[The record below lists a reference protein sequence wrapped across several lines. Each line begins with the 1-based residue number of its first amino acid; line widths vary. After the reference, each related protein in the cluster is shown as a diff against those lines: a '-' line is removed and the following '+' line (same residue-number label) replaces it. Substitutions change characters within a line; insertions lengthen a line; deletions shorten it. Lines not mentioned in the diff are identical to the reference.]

1 MDKERYIFEKFR
13 SKLNGDDCA
22 VIGERAYCKD
32 LFVEGVHFRH
42 GWLSLREIGAKAML
56 VNISDMIAT
65 NARAKYAL
73 LGLALP
79 REIGTREIDELCAGV
94 SETAREWGIRII
106 GGDTIGSDR
115 IALSVSLIGKCKR
128 PVFRSGARVGDL
140 IAHTGELG
148 SVGRD
153 LAVLL
158 RDEISPAS
166 SQMQNRNDKI
176 SSLQDPSDEVRS
188 PGDKISP
195 ALAELQSL
203 DAETSTQNFAVQE
216 GSGFDGLGGS
226 DGVGIFD
233 GKISARYGGELTVQ
247 GFSNGISAQGS
258 GGKILAP
265 STECGISTQ
274 SLGNGIFMQ
283 SFEGGNSARNS
294 DACALRRASQSF
306 VAQNQDGEFFAKNFA
321 TQNLDT
327 GNSTGNFVA
336 QNLGAGNFTTQNL
349 GTENSA
355 ENFTTQDSASCNST
369 GNFVAPAT
377 KFSEGRVA
385 VEPVVKAGEQNFIAS
400 IAAKSSGENFTEA
413 PVMKLAAEN
422 SARLTTEN
430 SVEQSISKSA
440 AENSVT
446 PLDMKFAEGISVQ
459 TAVKFAEEKSTCE
472 IRGALA
478 AGNFDSDAE
487 CAKSAAE
494 NSSAET
500 SCVDFERG
508 NSTAASEGA
517 QDLRQNFAA
526 KLPVQGSEQRNPAS
540 EILKCEN
547 AAAETIALKDDMS
560 ESLALEN
567 SAPKKEPSVKFA
579 PRNPVLK
586 NSAPQTDALANF
598 VLQNDTSAANSMF
611 KNTASASSASQN
623 LVPRNDLSASAAVE
637 NSTPKSPVASVLQ
650 NFTCENSA
658 IQNAAQQEGMS
669 ASLELQNSALRNS
682 EPQNFMSQN
691 STAQNPTCENSA
703 PQSPVCEGSVFDLR
717 EDLRAQISKNSR
729 FVRPVLR
736 DKFFYKAAKL
746 ISAAMDI
753 SDGLAQDLPRLLEA
767 SGVGARWI
775 ARPSEAALQSG
786 EEYEILFSFAP
797 KFLPKIY
804 AIAAKTGVSIN
815 IIAEVCPRTPQSS
828 MEFHDSSHHFVP

>member
-32 LFVEGVHFRH
+32 LFVEGVHFRR

-166 SQMQNRNDKI
+166 SQTQNRNDKI
-176 SSLQDPSDEVRS
+176 SSLQGPSDEVRS
-188 PGDKISP
+188 SGDKISP
-195 ALAELQSL
+195 ARAELQSL
-203 DAETSTQNFAVQE
+203 YAETSAMQILDLEPQ
-216 GSGFDGLGGS
+216 SLD
-226 DGVGIFD
+226 D
-233 GKISARYGGELTVQ
+233 
-247 GFSNGISAQGS
+247 
-258 GGKILAP
+258 KIL
-265 STECGISTQ
+265 
-274 SLGNGIFMQ
+274 
-283 SFEGGNSARNS
+283 
-294 DACALRRASQSF
+294 
-306 VAQNQDGEFFAKNFA
+306 
-321 TQNLDT
+321 
-327 GNSTGNFVA
+327 
-336 QNLGAGNFTTQNL
+336 
-349 GTENSA
+349 
-355 ENFTTQDSASCNST
+355 
-369 GNFVAPAT
+369 PAY
-377 KFSEGRVA
+377 
-385 VEPVVKAGEQNFIAS
+385 VEPPS
-400 IAAKSSGENFTEA
+400 
-413 PVMKLAAEN
+413 LDAEN
-422 SARLTTEN
+422 SAQN
-430 SVEQSISKSA
+430 SVSQSRDDHKS
-440 AENSVT
+440 
-446 PLDMKFAEGISVQ
+446 P
-459 TAVKFAEEKSTCE
+459 TA
-472 IRGALA
+472 
-478 AGNFDSDAE
+478 
-487 CAKSAAE
+487 
-494 NSSAET
+494 
-500 SCVDFERG
+500 
-508 NSTAASEGA
+508 
-517 QDLRQNFAA
+517 Q
-526 KLPVQGSEQRNPAS
+526 
-540 EILKCEN
+540 
-547 AAAETIALKDDMS
+547 
-560 ESLALEN
+560 SLA
-567 SAPKKEPSVKFA
+567 
-579 PRNPVLK
+579 
-586 NSAPQTDALANF
+586 
-598 VLQNDTSAANSMF
+598 
-611 KNTASASSASQN
+611 
-623 LVPRNDLSASAAVE
+623 
-637 NSTPKSPVASVLQ
+637 
-650 NFTCENSA
+650 CENS
-658 IQNAAQQEGMS
+658 
-669 ASLELQNSALRNS
+669 
-682 EPQNFMSQN
+682 MSQ
-691 STAQNPTCENSA
+691 SFAGENPV
-703 PQSPVCEGSVFDLR
+703 PGSGSYRLR
-717 EDLRAQISKNSR
+717 EDLRAKISKNSR

-828 MEFHDSSHHFVP
+828 MEFRGSSHHFAP

>member
-32 LFVEGVHFRH
+32 LFVEGVHFRR

-176 SSLQDPSDEVRS
+176 SSVQSSSTAPQGLNAEASATQNPGDEVRS
-188 PGDKISP
+188 PDDKISP
-195 ALAELQSL
+195 THAKLQSL
-203 DAETSTQNFAVQE
+203 GAETSAMQILDFEPQ
-216 GSGFDGLGGS
+216 SLD
-226 DGVGIFD
+226 D
-233 GKISARYGGELTVQ
+233 KILPAYVKPPSLDA
-247 GFSNGISAQGS
+247 GISAQDSVSQS
-258 GGKILAP
+258 GEDRKNP
-265 STECGISTQ
+265 TSQ
-274 SLGNGIFMQ
+274 SLAC
-283 SFEGGNSARNS
+283 ENST
-294 DACALRRASQSF
+294 SQSF
-306 VAQNQDGEFFAKNFA
+306 
-321 TQNLDT
+321 
-327 GNSTGNFVA
+327 
-336 QNLGAGNFTTQNL
+336 
-349 GTENSA
+349 
-355 ENFTTQDSASCNST
+355 
-369 GNFVAPAT
+369 
-377 KFSEGRVA
+377 
-385 VEPVVKAGEQNFIAS
+385 AGE
-400 IAAKSSGENFTEA
+400 
-413 PVMKLAAEN
+413 
-422 SARLTTEN
+422 
-430 SVEQSISKSA
+430 
-440 AENSVT
+440 
-446 PLDMKFAEGISVQ
+446 
-459 TAVKFAEEKSTCE
+459 
-472 IRGALA
+472 
-478 AGNFDSDAE
+478 
-487 CAKSAAE
+487 
-494 NSSAET
+494 
-500 SCVDFERG
+500 
-508 NSTAASEGA
+508 
-517 QDLRQNFAA
+517 
-526 KLPVQGSEQRNPAS
+526 
-540 EILKCEN
+540 
-547 AAAETIALKDDMS
+547 
-560 ESLALEN
+560 
-567 SAPKKEPSVKFA
+567 
-579 PRNPVLK
+579 NPV
-586 NSAPQTDALANF
+586 P
-598 VLQNDTSAANSMF
+598 
-611 KNTASASSASQN
+611 
-623 LVPRNDLSASAAVE
+623 
-637 NSTPKSPVASVLQ
+637 
-650 NFTCENSA
+650 
-658 IQNAAQQEGMS
+658 
-669 ASLELQNSALRNS
+669 
-682 EPQNFMSQN
+682 
-691 STAQNPTCENSA
+691 
-703 PQSPVCEGSVFDLR
+703 GSGSYRLR
-717 EDLRAQISKNSR
+717 EDLRAKISKNSR
-729 FVRPVLR
+729 FVRPILR
-736 DKFFYKAAKL
+736 DKFFYKAVKF

-828 MEFHDSSHHFVP
+828 MEFRGSSHHFVP

>member
-32 LFVEGVHFRH
+32 LFVEGVHFRR

-115 IALSVSLIGKCKR
+115 IALSVSLIGKCKC
-128 PVFRSGARVGDL
+128 PVFRSGACVGDL

-166 SQMQNRNDKI
+166 SDTQNWDDKI
-176 SSLQDPSDEVRS
+176 SSLQGSSDEVRS
-188 PGDKISP
+188 SGDKISP
-195 ALAELQSL
+195 ARAEPQSL
-203 DAETSTQNFAVQE
+203 NDEASAQNFAVQE
-216 GSGFDGLGGS
+216 GSGFDSLSGS
-226 DGVGIFD
+226 DASSDFGGGISTKSFN
-233 GKISARYGGELTVQ
+233 GKISA
-247 GFSNGISAQGS
+247 
-258 GGKILAP
+258 P
-265 STECGISTQ
+265 SP
-274 SLGNGIFMQ
+274 NN
-283 SFEGGNSARNS
+283 GNSARNL
-294 DACALRRASQSF
+294 DAAALHSASQSF
-306 VAQNQDGEFFAKNFA
+306 VAQNSDTRTSQDGLQGSTAKNQDAEFA
-321 TQNLDT
+321 
-327 GNSTGNFVA
+327 A
-336 QNLGAGNFTTQNL
+336 R
-349 GTENSA
+349 NSA
-355 ENFTTQDSASCNST
+355 ENFIVQNST
-369 GNFVAPAT
+369 AENSTKNFIVQNSDARNFTENFIAPAT
-377 KFSEGRVA
+377 KFGESRA
-385 VEPVVKAGEQNFIAS
+385 AAEPVVKAGEQNFIAPF
-400 IAAKSSGENFTEA
+400 AAKCGGENFTEA
-413 PVMKLAAEN
+413 PAIKLAAEN

-430 SVEQSISKSA
+430 SVEQSIPKPA
-440 AENSVT
+440 AENSAT
-446 PLDMKFAEGISVQ
+446 PPDMKFTEDIFAQ
-459 TAVKFAEEKSTCE
+459 TAVKFDEEKSACK

-478 AGNFDSDAE
+478 VGNFDSDAE
-487 CAKSAAE
+487 CAKSAAG

-500 SCVDFERG
+500 SSMDFERK
-508 NSTAASEGA
+508 NSTTASEDA

-526 KLPVQGSEQRNPAS
+526 KLPAQGSAQRNTAS

-547 AAAETIALKDDMS
+547 AAAEVLALKDDMS

-567 SAPKKEPSVKFA
+567 SAPKKEPPVKLAPKNPALENSV
-579 PRNPVLK
+579 
-586 NSAPQTDALANF
+586 PQTDALANSAP
-598 VLQNDTSAANSMF
+598 QNDTSAANSAF
-611 KNTASASSASQN
+611 KNGASASPMSESLALRDN
-623 LVPRNDLSASAAVE
+623 LSA
-637 NSTPKSPVASVLQ
+637 
-650 NFTCENSA
+650 NSA
-658 IQNAAQQEGMS
+658 V
-669 ASLELQNSALRNS
+669 
-682 EPQNFMSQN
+682 
-691 STAQNPTCENSA
+691 ENSA
-703 PQSPVCEGSVFDLR
+703 PQSQAYEGSVFDLR

-804 AIAAKTGVSIN
+804 AIAAKTGVAIN

-828 MEFHDSSHHFVP
+828 MEFHGSPHHFAP

>member
-32 LFVEGVHFRH
+32 LFVEGVHFRR

-158 RDEISPAS
+158 RDEIFPAS
-166 SQMQNRNDKI
+166 SQTQNRNDKI
-176 SSLQDPSDEVRS
+176 SSLQDSSDESQGLNAEASATQNPGDEVRS
-188 PGDKISP
+188 PDDKILP
-195 ALAELQSL
+195 AHAKLQSL
-203 DAETSTQNFAVQE
+203 GAETS
-216 GSGFDGLGGS
+216 
-226 DGVGIFD
+226 
-233 GKISARYGGELTVQ
+233 
-247 GFSNGISAQGS
+247 
-258 GGKILAP
+258 
-265 STECGISTQ
+265 
-274 SLGNGIFMQ
+274 
-283 SFEGGNSARNS
+283 
-294 DACALRRASQSF
+294 
-306 VAQNQDGEFFAKNFA
+306 AQNSTAE
-321 TQNLDT
+321 
-327 GNSTGNFVA
+327 NSTRNFTP
-336 QNLGAGNFTTQNL
+336 QNLGAGN
-349 GTENSA
+349 SA
-355 ENFTTQDSASCNST
+355 AQESQSASR
-369 GNFVAPAT
+369 AP
-377 KFSEGRVA
+377 
-385 VEPVVKAGEQNFIAS
+385 
-400 IAAKSSGENFTEA
+400 
-413 PVMKLAAEN
+413 
-422 SARLTTEN
+422 
-430 SVEQSISKSA
+430 
-440 AENSVT
+440 
-446 PLDMKFAEGISVQ
+446 
-459 TAVKFAEEKSTCE
+459 
-472 IRGALA
+472 
-478 AGNFDSDAE
+478 
-487 CAKSAAE
+487 
-494 NSSAET
+494 
-500 SCVDFERG
+500 
-508 NSTAASEGA
+508 
-517 QDLRQNFAA
+517 
-526 KLPVQGSEQRNPAS
+526 
-540 EILKCEN
+540 
-547 AAAETIALKDDMS
+547 
-560 ESLALEN
+560 
-567 SAPKKEPSVKFA
+567 
-579 PRNPVLK
+579 
-586 NSAPQTDALANF
+586 
-598 VLQNDTSAANSMF
+598 
-611 KNTASASSASQN
+611 
-623 LVPRNDLSASAAVE
+623 
-637 NSTPKSPVASVLQ
+637 
-650 NFTCENSA
+650 
-658 IQNAAQQEGMS
+658 
-669 ASLELQNSALRNS
+669 
-682 EPQNFMSQN
+682 QN
-691 STAQNPTCENSA
+691 STANSAAQSPICENSA
-703 PQSPVCEGSVFDLR
+703 PQSPAYEGSVFDLR

-767 SGVGARWI
+767 SGVGVRWI

-828 MEFHDSSHHFVP
+828 IEFRGKPHHFAP

>member
-32 LFVEGVHFRH
+32 LFVEGVHFRR

-148 SVGRD
+148 GVGRD

-158 RDEISPAS
+158 RDEIFPAS
-166 SQMQNRNDKI
+166 SQTQNRNDKI
-176 SSLQDPSDEVRS
+176 SSLQDSSDESQGLNAEASATQNPGDEVRS
-188 PGDKISP
+188 PDDKILP
-195 ALAELQSL
+195 AHAKLQSL
-203 DAETSTQNFAVQE
+203 GAETS
-216 GSGFDGLGGS
+216 
-226 DGVGIFD
+226 
-233 GKISARYGGELTVQ
+233 
-247 GFSNGISAQGS
+247 
-258 GGKILAP
+258 
-265 STECGISTQ
+265 
-274 SLGNGIFMQ
+274 
-283 SFEGGNSARNS
+283 
-294 DACALRRASQSF
+294 
-306 VAQNQDGEFFAKNFA
+306 AQNSTAE
-321 TQNLDT
+321 
-327 GNSTGNFVA
+327 NSTRNFTP
-336 QNLGAGNFTTQNL
+336 QNLGAGN
-349 GTENSA
+349 SA
-355 ENFTTQDSASCNST
+355 AQESQSASR
-369 GNFVAPAT
+369 AP
-377 KFSEGRVA
+377 
-385 VEPVVKAGEQNFIAS
+385 
-400 IAAKSSGENFTEA
+400 
-413 PVMKLAAEN
+413 
-422 SARLTTEN
+422 
-430 SVEQSISKSA
+430 
-440 AENSVT
+440 
-446 PLDMKFAEGISVQ
+446 
-459 TAVKFAEEKSTCE
+459 
-472 IRGALA
+472 
-478 AGNFDSDAE
+478 
-487 CAKSAAE
+487 
-494 NSSAET
+494 
-500 SCVDFERG
+500 
-508 NSTAASEGA
+508 
-517 QDLRQNFAA
+517 
-526 KLPVQGSEQRNPAS
+526 
-540 EILKCEN
+540 
-547 AAAETIALKDDMS
+547 
-560 ESLALEN
+560 
-567 SAPKKEPSVKFA
+567 
-579 PRNPVLK
+579 
-586 NSAPQTDALANF
+586 
-598 VLQNDTSAANSMF
+598 
-611 KNTASASSASQN
+611 
-623 LVPRNDLSASAAVE
+623 
-637 NSTPKSPVASVLQ
+637 
-650 NFTCENSA
+650 
-658 IQNAAQQEGMS
+658 
-669 ASLELQNSALRNS
+669 
-682 EPQNFMSQN
+682 QN
-691 STAQNPTCENSA
+691 STANSAAQSPICENSA
-703 PQSPVCEGSVFDLR
+703 PQSPAYEGSVFDLR

-828 MEFHDSSHHFVP
+828 IEFRGKPHHFAP

>member
-22 VIGERAYCKD
+22 VIGGRAYCKD
-32 LFVEGVHFRH
+32 LFVEGVHFRR
-42 GWLSLREIGAKAML
+42 GWLSLHEIGAKAML

-94 SETAREWGIRII
+94 SETACAWGIRII

-153 LAVLL
+153 LVVLL
-158 RDEISPAS
+158 RDEISPAG
-166 SQMQNRNDKI
+166 SQTQNRNDKI
-176 SSLQDPSDEVRS
+176 SSLQGSIDEVRS
-188 PGDKISP
+188 LGDKISP
-195 ALAELQSL
+195 ARAELQSL
-203 DAETSTQNFAVQE
+203 DAETSTQNFAAQE
-216 GSGFDGLGGS
+216 GSGFDGLGSSGDLGGS
-226 DGVGIFD
+226 GSFGSF
-233 GKISARYGGELTVQ
+233 GGGISARSGGELTVQ
-247 GFSNGISAQGS
+247 GFGNGISAQGS
-258 GGKILAP
+258 SGKIPAP
-265 STECGISTQ
+265 SIECEISTQ

-294 DACALRRASQSF
+294 DASIANSASRSF
-306 VAQNQDGEFFAKNFA
+306 VAQNQDAEFFTKNFA
-321 TQNLDT
+321 TQNLNA
-327 GNSTGNFVA
+327 GNSTENFIT
-336 QNLGAGNFTTQNL
+336 QNSSAGNFT
-349 GTENSA
+349 
-355 ENFTTQDSASCNST
+355 
-369 GNFVAPAT
+369 APAA
-377 KFSEGRVA
+377 KFGEDRAA

-508 NSTAASEGA
+508 NSTAESEGA

-691 STAQNPTCENSA
+691 STTQNPTCENSA
-703 PQSPVCEGSVFDLR
+703 PQSLACGGSVFDLR
-717 EDLRAQISKNSR
+717 EDLRAKISKNSR

-736 DKFFYKAAKL
+736 DKFFYKVAKL

-828 MEFHDSSHHFVP
+828 MEFRGSSHHFEP

>member
-13 SKLNGDDCA
+13 SKFSGDDCA

-32 LFVEGVHFRH
+32 LFVEGVHFRR

-115 IALSVSLIGKCKR
+115 IALSVSLIGKCKH

-166 SQMQNRNDKI
+166 SQTQNRNDKI
-176 SSLQDPSDEVRS
+176 SSVQNSSTAPQGLNAEASTAQNPGDEVRS
-188 PGDKISP
+188 PGDKIS
-195 ALAELQSL
+195 LAHAKLQSL
-203 DAETSTQNFAVQE
+203 DNETSAMQILDFEPQSLDDKILPARAELQ
-216 GSGFDGLGGS
+216 GL
-226 DGVGIFD
+226 D
-233 GKISARYGGELTVQ
+233 AE
-247 GFSNGISAQGS
+247 ISAQNSVSQS
-258 GGKILAP
+258 GDDRKSP
-265 STECGISTQ
+265 TSQ
-274 SLGNGIFMQ
+274 SL
-283 SFEGGNSARNS
+283 
-294 DACALRRASQSF
+294 AC
-306 VAQNQDGEFFAKNFA
+306 
-321 TQNLDT
+321 
-327 GNSTGNFVA
+327 
-336 QNLGAGNFTTQNL
+336 
-349 GTENSA
+349 
-355 ENFTTQDSASCNST
+355 
-369 GNFVAPAT
+369 
-377 KFSEGRVA
+377 
-385 VEPVVKAGEQNFIAS
+385 
-400 IAAKSSGENFTEA
+400 
-413 PVMKLAAEN
+413 
-422 SARLTTEN
+422 
-430 SVEQSISKSA
+430 
-440 AENSVT
+440 
-446 PLDMKFAEGISVQ
+446 
-459 TAVKFAEEKSTCE
+459 
-472 IRGALA
+472 
-478 AGNFDSDAE
+478 
-487 CAKSAAE
+487 
-494 NSSAET
+494 
-500 SCVDFERG
+500 
-508 NSTAASEGA
+508 
-517 QDLRQNFAA
+517 
-526 KLPVQGSEQRNPAS
+526 
-540 EILKCEN
+540 
-547 AAAETIALKDDMS
+547 
-560 ESLALEN
+560 
-567 SAPKKEPSVKFA
+567 
-579 PRNPVLK
+579 
-586 NSAPQTDALANF
+586 
-598 VLQNDTSAANSMF
+598 
-611 KNTASASSASQN
+611 
-623 LVPRNDLSASAAVE
+623 E
-637 NSTPKSPVASVLQ
+637 NSTSQSSA
-650 NFTCENSA
+650 CENTV
-658 IQNAAQQEGMS
+658 
-669 ASLELQNSALRNS
+669 
-682 EPQNFMSQN
+682 P
-691 STAQNPTCENSA
+691 
-703 PQSPVCEGSVFDLR
+703 GSGSYRLR

-828 MEFHDSSHHFVP
+828 MEFRGSSHHFEP

>member
-32 LFVEGVHFRH
+32 LFVEGVHFRR
-42 GWLSLREIGAKAML
+42 GWLSLREIGTKAML

-158 RDEISPAS
+158 RDEISPAN
-166 SQMQNRNDKI
+166 SQTQNRNDKI
-176 SSLQDPSDEVRS
+176 SSVQGSSDESRGLNAEASATQNPGDEVQS

-195 ALAELQSL
+195 ARAELQNL
-203 DAETSTQNFAVQE
+203 DAETSAMQILDFEPQ
-216 GSGFDGLGGS
+216 SLD
-226 DGVGIFD
+226 D
-233 GKISARYGGELTVQ
+233 
-247 GFSNGISAQGS
+247 
-258 GGKILAP
+258 KIL
-265 STECGISTQ
+265 
-274 SLGNGIFMQ
+274 
-283 SFEGGNSARNS
+283 
-294 DACALRRASQSF
+294 
-306 VAQNQDGEFFAKNFA
+306 
-321 TQNLDT
+321 
-327 GNSTGNFVA
+327 
-336 QNLGAGNFTTQNL
+336 
-349 GTENSA
+349 
-355 ENFTTQDSASCNST
+355 
-369 GNFVAPAT
+369 PAY
-377 KFSEGRVA
+377 
-385 VEPVVKAGEQNFIAS
+385 VEPPS
-400 IAAKSSGENFTEA
+400 
-413 PVMKLAAEN
+413 LDAEN
-422 SARLTTEN
+422 SAQN
-430 SVEQSISKSA
+430 SVSRSGEDRKSPTAQS
-440 AENSVT
+440 
-446 PLDMKFAEGISVQ
+446 L
-459 TAVKFAEEKSTCE
+459 
-472 IRGALA
+472 
-478 AGNFDSDAE
+478 
-487 CAKSAAE
+487 
-494 NSSAET
+494 
-500 SCVDFERG
+500 SC
-508 NSTAASEGA
+508 
-517 QDLRQNFAA
+517 
-526 KLPVQGSEQRNPAS
+526 
-540 EILKCEN
+540 
-547 AAAETIALKDDMS
+547 
-560 ESLALEN
+560 
-567 SAPKKEPSVKFA
+567 
-579 PRNPVLK
+579 
-586 NSAPQTDALANF
+586 
-598 VLQNDTSAANSMF
+598 
-611 KNTASASSASQN
+611 
-623 LVPRNDLSASAAVE
+623 E
-637 NSTPKSPVASVLQ
+637 NSTSQSSAGENPV
-650 NFTCENSA
+650 
-658 IQNAAQQEGMS
+658 
-669 ASLELQNSALRNS
+669 
-682 EPQNFMSQN
+682 P
-691 STAQNPTCENSA
+691 
-703 PQSPVCEGSVFDLR
+703 GSGSYRLR
-717 EDLRAQISKNSR
+717 EDLRAKISKNSR

-828 MEFHDSSHHFVP
+828 MEFRGSSHHFAP

>member
-32 LFVEGVHFRH
+32 LFVEGVHFRR

-56 VNISDMIAT
+56 VNISDMITT

-79 REIGTREIDELCAGV
+79 REISTREIDELCAGV

-148 SVGRD
+148 GVGRD

-166 SQMQNRNDKI
+166 LQTQNRNNKI
-176 SSLQDPSDEVRS
+176 SSLQGPNDEVQS
-188 PGDKISP
+188 SGDKISP
-195 ALAELQSL
+195 ARAEPQNL
-203 DAETSTQNFAVQE
+203 DAETSAQNFAAQE
-216 GSGFDGLGGS
+216 GSGFDGLSAPDASSDFGG
-226 DGVGIFD
+226 
-233 GKISARYGGELTVQ
+233 R
-247 GFSNGISAQGS
+247 ISAQNFDG
-258 GGKILAP
+258 
-265 STECGISTQ
+265 GISVP
-274 SLGNGIFMQ
+274 SPNN
-283 SFEGGNSARNS
+283 GNSARNL
-294 DACALRRASQSF
+294 DTAALHSASQSF
-306 VAQNQDGEFFAKNFA
+306 AAQNSDTRASHDGLQGSTAKKQDAEFAA
-321 TQNLDT
+321 R
-327 GNSTGNFVA
+327 
-336 QNLGAGNFTTQNL
+336 
-349 GTENSA
+349 NSA
-355 ENFTTQDSASCNST
+355 ENFIVQNST
-369 GNFVAPAT
+369 AENSTENFIVQNSDARNFTAPAA
-377 KFSEGRVA
+377 KFGEDRA
-385 VEPVVKAGEQNFIAS
+385 AAEPVVKAGEQNFIALL
-400 IAAKSSGENFTEA
+400 ATQSSGEDFTEA
-413 PVMKLAAEN
+413 VAMKLVAEN
-422 SARLTTEN
+422 SAELPT
-430 SVEQSISKSA
+430 SKTA
-440 AENSVT
+440 AENFVT
-446 PLDMKFAEGISVQ
+446 PLDMKFAEGISAQ
-459 TAVKFAEEKSTCE
+459 AAVKFDEEKSACE

-478 AGNFDSDAE
+478 AGN
-487 CAKSAAE
+487 
-494 NSSAET
+494 SSAET
-500 SCVDFERG
+500 SCADFERG
-508 NSTAASEGA
+508 NSAAASEDA
-517 QDLRQNFAA
+517 QDLRQNFMV
-526 KLPVQGSEQRNPAS
+526 KLPAQGSSERSRAS

-547 AAAETIALKDDMS
+547 AAAETMALKDDIS
-560 ESLALEN
+560 ESLASANFIPEKEPPVKLAPKNPALEN
-567 SAPKKEPSVKFA
+567 SV
-579 PRNPVLK
+579 
-586 NSAPQTDALANF
+586 PQTDALANSA
-598 VLQNDTSAANSMF
+598 LQNNDGSAANSAF
-611 KNTASASSASQN
+611 KNDVSASPASESLALQDDLSASSA
-623 LVPRNDLSASAAVE
+623 VE
-637 NSTPKSPVASVLQ
+637 NSSLKNPVALTLQ
-650 NFTCENSA
+650 NFTCETSA

-669 ASLELQNSALRNS
+669 ASPELQNSALRNS
-682 EPQNFMSQN
+682 ELQNFMSQN
-691 STAQNPTCENSA
+691 PACENSA
-703 PQSPVCEGSVFDLR
+703 PQSQTYGGSVFDLR

-746 ISAAMDI
+746 VSAAMDI

-804 AIAAKTGVSIN
+804 AIATKAGVSIN

-828 MEFHDSSHHFVP
+828 MEFRGSSHHFEP